1 MKKFLSFLMWGLLLV
16 AAVVSG
22 NSIAVFV
29 VIGLF
34 ILRFIIKDVIP
45 LVLAVIVIFVIY
57 STGILNSIL

>member
-34 ILRFIIKDVIP
+34 ILRFIIKDVMP

>member
-16 AAVVSG
+16 AAVVSD